1 MVKAKMKIAKTRFA
15 IPVFSDMNA
24 VSDYVNVLKEINMLQ
39 LIRPSGRYFTNVAA
53 ATRKKNATFD
63 NCLSIDGGHRFVVLE
78 QNEHAVRV
86 MSGDVEGW
94 IVNEHMEHVSILFSD
109 EPGD

>member
-1 MVKAKMKIAKTRFA
+1 MKIAKTRFA

-39 LIRPSGRYFTNVAA
+39 LIRPSSRYFTNVAA
-53 ATRKKNATFD
+53 TTRKKNAIFD
-63 NCLSIDGGHRFVVLE
+63 NCLSIDAGHRFVVLE
-78 QNEHAVRV
+78 QNEYVCHIV
-86 MSGDVEGW
+86 SGNVEGW
-94 IVNEHMEHVSILFSD
+94 VAHEHMEDVSILFSD